1 MADTF
6 IAYAAAKVP
15 IIKRAPKPSGP
26 VQADK
31 DVVLAA
37 SGVQPATNQQAA
49 TINMEAGHYPFPI
62 ERPNTVVNGSEA
74 QKIAP
79 SHRPP
84 THTDSAVGVI
94 FHIPKPNVQP
104 LHGTVR
110 NEGVHFAPGSQMAA
124 QGDTVLAPNAGAM
137 SSEGVQFF
145 GTNPTVTASHDTVL
159 GGNGKTDGREVV
171 LERRLIGKPTRT

>member
-6 IAYAAAKVP
+6 IAYPAAKVP
-15 IIKRAPKPSGP
+15 IIKKAPKPVMP

-31 DVVLAA
+31 DVMLAA
-37 SGVQPATNQQAA
+37 SGAHPTTNQHAA
-49 TINMEAGHYPFPI
+49 TINMEAGHYPFPV
-62 ERPNTVVNGSEA
+62 ERPNTVVNGSEV
-74 QKIAP
+74 QKLAP

-84 THTDSAVGVI
+84 THTDSAIGVI
-94 FHIPKPNVQP
+94 FHIPKSNVQP
-104 LHGTVR
+104 QHGTVR
-110 NEGVHFAPGSQMAA
+110 NEGVHFAPGSQMAT

-137 SSEGVQFF
+137 SSEGAQFL

-171 LERRLIGKPTRT
+171 LERRLTGKPTRT

>member
-1 MADTF
+1 MGDTF
-6 IAYAAAKVP
+6 IAYPTAKVP
-15 IIKRAPKPSGP
+15 IIRKAPKPVMP
-26 VQADK
+26 IQADK
-31 DVVLAA
+31 DVVLTT
-37 SGVQPATNQQAA
+37 SGVQPATNQHAA

-74 QKIAP
+74 QKLAP

-84 THTDSAVGVI
+84 TRTDSATGVI
-94 FHIPKPNVQP
+94 FHIPKPNIQP
-104 LHGTVR
+104 QHGTVR

-124 QGDTVLAPNAGAM
+124 QGDTVLAPNAGAI

-145 GTNPTVTASHDTVL
+145 GNNRTVTVSHDTVL

-171 LERRLIGKPTRT
+171 LERRLVGKPNRT